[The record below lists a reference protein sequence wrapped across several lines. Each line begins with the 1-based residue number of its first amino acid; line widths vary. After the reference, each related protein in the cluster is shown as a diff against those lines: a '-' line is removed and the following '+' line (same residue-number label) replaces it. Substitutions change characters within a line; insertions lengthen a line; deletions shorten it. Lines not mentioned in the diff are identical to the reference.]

1 MKADWQ
7 DVVITV
13 VTVVFIW
20 AWMLGIVVQWW

>member
-20 AWMLGIVVQWW
+20 AWMFGIVVQWW